1 MLVRIVSLA
10 QTFERSIMIN
20 IIIWQKD
27 KDLTQAILDTEDKE
41 EERKIWKSE

>member
-10 QTFERSIMIN
+10 QTFEWSIMIN
-20 IIIWQKD
+20 IILWQKD

-41 EERKIWKSE
+41 EKQKIWKAE